1 MTQPSFNNPGLII
14 EEMSLLG
21 RAFQNSSGEQV
32 LWMFLNTVSAHSL
45 KFLTQSSPDD
55 RAHVLD
61 HVTE

>member
-32 LWMFLNTVSAHSL
+32 LNTVSAHSL
-45 KFLTQSSPDD
+45 KFLTQTSPDD